1 MTTTTQTTTPTPP
14 APRRPRT
21 LRTVL
26 LVVGS
31 VLLAAVLLLVGLQ
44 VASAGDD
51 QDHSRTTTVGET
63 VDRLT
68 VDAAATDVTIRRAD
82 VDRPRIVFAAGDTRL
97 RERHSVR
104 DGALTVEV
112 TGPGWGITD
121 LSIGVRR
128 GADLTIELPRAA
140 TGTPVRVETTAGDVT
155 LTGRYGAV
163 DLTSTQGDVSVSGSA
178 EAVTVT
184 ATSGDVGL
192 DLGTAPS
199 RITVDTT
206 SGDQEVRLPRGE
218 YAITAETTVGDVEN
232 ALGTDPDA
240 DRRYRFTAVAGDVD
254 VEAGDAR

>member
-14 APRRPRT
+14 TPRRPRT

-51 QDHSRTTTVGET
+51 QDHSRTSTVGET

-68 VDAAATDVTIRRAD
+68 VDAAATDVTVRRAD

-97 RERHSVR
+97 RERHWVR

-112 TGPGWGITD
+112 TGPGWGVTD

-128 GADLTIELPRAA
+128 GADLTIELPRTTADV
-140 TGTPVRVETTAGDVT
+140 PVRIGTSAGDVT
-155 LTGRYGAV
+155 VTGRYGAL

-178 EAVTVT
+178 GTVTVS

-192 DLGTAPS
+192 ELTTAPS
-199 RITVDTT
+199 RVVVDTT
-206 SGDQEVRLPRGE
+206 SGDQQVRLPRGE
-218 YAITAETTVGDVEN
+218 YAITAETTVGDVDN

-240 DRRYRFTAVAGDVD
+240 DRRYRFTAVAGDVAI
-254 VEAGDAR
+254 EAGDDR